1 MEDRV
6 GSGWVGEEME
16 DEGGWKLGTSAQDE
30 WSHGPVD
37 SDCMNGC
44 QESGLPM
51 KVTDQRKS

>member
-16 DEGGWKLGTSAQDE
+16 DGGGWKVGASAQDE

-37 SDCMNGC
+37 SDCM
-44 QESGLPM
+44 
-51 KVTDQRKS
+51 KSQACP